1 MAEKRATGARVT
13 LILVAMS
20 RQYESYVPIEKI
32 ELVAPLQYGFEVP
45 VWLFLFRSQMTGGLL
60 CFARGSLQ

>member
-1 MAEKRATGARVT
+1 MGEPGRPRKGLPAQGVT

-20 RQYESYVPIEKI
+20 RQYESYVPMEKI

-45 VWLFLFRSQMTGGLL
+45 V
-60 CFARGSLQ
+60 